1 MKMKTF
7 IKINLLLLSMLAVMS
22 SAQAQNATY
31 IANHKIIASVL
42 SQRYGIPAPVI
53 LAVAAIESSG
63 GKAPVAKVLNN
74 HFGMCGKN
82 NIVNHKGHKSRYKQ
96 YDNELESYLDFC
108 GMISRKRFY
117 AKLKDNENCRAWIKA
132 MSHAGYSEVP
142 AEWEAKVLGVLSRIE
157 YATELAAQ

>member
-1 MKMKTF
+1 MKNF
-7 IKINLLLLSMLAVMS
+7 IKINLLMLSLLVVMT
-22 SAQAQNATY
+22 SARAQNATY
-31 IANHKIIASVL
+31 ISNHRIIAAVL

-96 YDNELESYLDFC
+96 YANEIESYIDFC
-108 GMISRKRFY
+108 GVISRKHFY
-117 AKLKDNENCRAWIKA
+117 SRLKDSDNCRAWIKA

-142 AEWEAKVLGVLSRIE
+142 EEWEQKVLGVLSRIE
-157 YATELAAQ
+157 HSTDLALGF